1 MIKTVLMIDLVY
13 VSIIFGLL
21 IYYSFKYYKK
31 REKKRSINFS
41 KNELLTISN
50 VIHQLLGH
58 QISSDYDVSEYFKN
72 YEKWEK
78 KISINFSRNELLA
91 ISNAICQLW
100 LHTSSNYFFDL
111 EAEELVKKI
120 DTYLYENDERSELI

>member
-1 MIKTVLMIDLVY
+1 M
-13 VSIIFGLL
+13 
-21 IYYSFKYYKK
+21 K
-31 REKKRSINFS
+31 RLDE
-41 KNELLTISN
+41 
-50 VIHQLLGH
+50 V
-58 QISSDYDVSEYFKN
+58 
-72 YEKWEK
+72 
-78 KISINFSRNELLA
+78 SRNELLA